1 MMMRKMEL
9 YSKEEERRRSRNAAR
24 RHHNVSDKKGR
35 VADALILLLFVVICL
50 LCITL
55 HVQGNEMY
63 GSGCEEAAYEELEK
77 EYRDEVRGLLDRYG
91 LDNSGMNL
99 TRITQPDGM
108 REYRLEIH
116 HALIGHMSGTERQSL
131 REGLEILGFPDEKSI
146 VCVKLSF

>member
-1 MMMRKMEL
+1 MMRRMEL
-9 YSKEEERRRSRNAAR
+9 YSKEEEKRRSRNAAL
-24 RHHNVSDKKGR
+24 RHRKVPEKRGR
-35 VADALILLLFVVICL
+35 GADALILLLFVVVCL

-55 HVQGNEMY
+55 HVKGSAVE
-63 GSGCEEAAYEELEK
+63 GSGYDEAAYDEMEK

-108 REYRLEIH
+108 REYRLEVH
-116 HALIGHMSGTERQSL
+116 HAGIGHMSGTERESL
-131 REGLEILGFPDEKSI
+131 REGLEILNFPDEKST